1 MKVAIAI
8 ATGSIITLPRIVHEA
23 VQPPPLV
30 RTAPKDNGK

>member
-8 ATGSIITLPRIVHEA
+8 AAGGIITLPRIVHEV

-30 RTAPKDNGK
+30 RTAPKGKGK